1 MSKRNKIE
9 IPADLPDGLGIF
21 HPAVRDWFSAV
32 FPAPTHPQLAGW
44 PAIAR
49 GESTLILAPTGTGKT
64 LAAFLWCIHRL
75 MFNAVPAKAER
86 CRVVYISPIKAL
98 AVDVERNLRAP
109 LAGIAQAAQRL
120 GAEFHEPAISIR
132 TGDTAPAE
140 RARFQRHPA
149 DILITTPESL
159 YLLLTS
165 NAREALRS
173 VELVIVDEIHALVPT
188 KRGSHLA
195 LSIERL
201 EHLAGGPLQRIGLS
215 ATQRPLEE
223 VARFLGGADLTRQK
237 LPQPETA
244 TKTTRTKSSSTP
256 APASEY
262 HGHGPRLSEVPE
274 EALTEFESS
283 AFAPVYRPIT
293 IIDASA
299 PKRLELRVEVPV
311 EDMAKLHELDDLPSG
326 PASQGPVR
334 RSIWSAIHPKLLEQ
348 IQKHRSTLIFVNS
361 RRLAER
367 ISGAINELA
376 GETLVRAH
384 HGSVAV
390 AQRKEIE
397 DRLKLGTLRA
407 IVATSSLELGIDM
420 GAIDLVIQIESP
432 PSVASGMQRVGRAS
446 HHVGATSNAIIFPK
460 FRADLVACAAI
471 TRAMYQG
478 QVEAVHYPR
487 NPLDVLAQQIV
498 AIVALEDWTVENLF
512 DLVRS
517 AAPYA
522 ALTRSIFD
530 SVLDMLSGR
539 YPSDEFAELRPRL
552 TWDRVKN
559 KLTTRQGSRR
569 MAIINGG
576 TIPDRGLYGV
586 FLAGATRGARVGEL
600 DEEMVFESRQGDTI
614 ILGASTWRIEEISH
628 NQVIVSPA
636 PGEPGRMPFWKGE
649 AAGRP
654 AEFGRKIGEM
664 TRELLHLPRPVAF
677 TKLVEEHSLDTNAA
691 ENLLKY
697 LEDQRAATGH
707 IPSDEDIVIEIC
719 RDEMGDR
726 RVCVLTPFG
735 RPIHAPWCMAVT
747 AKLQA
752 ERGLEVESLWSD
764 DGFVLRVPDSD
775 ETIRSEDL
783 LPTPAEFKDLV
794 LRQLGSTALF
804 AAKFREAAGRAL
816 LLPKRRP
823 GLRAPLWQQ
832 RKRAADLL
840 AVAARYSTFPVLL
853 EAYRECI
860 RDVFD
865 LPAAAAVLASIQ
877 RGTIRVTHV
886 ESDKPSPFAASLLF
900 SYVANYIY
908 DGDAPLAERR
918 AQALSIDQSQ
928 LEELLGDGDL
938 RELLDATA
946 LGEIEA
952 RLQSLEPEYRAR
964 HADGVHD
971 LLLKLGDLSEAE
983 IIARSATPE
992 IGGTIHEL
1000 TNSRRAIRVRIGG
1013 DARFMP
1019 VEYASRYRD
1028 ALGAPLPPS
1037 LAEAFL
1043 AKSEDPLREILR
1055 RYGRTHGP
1063 FTTADVAAR
1072 YALPPGSIETA
1083 LRVLH
1088 GLGKLLEGEFRPG
1101 GTHREW
1107 CDPEVLQQIRRK
1119 SLARL
1124 RREIEPAEQRTFA
1137 RLAAR
1142 WQGVSVRRRGLE
1154 ALLDTVENLQGAAL
1168 LASELEREIL
1178 PARIADYRN
1187 SDLDTVMASGQVV
1200 WIGVEQIGDRD
1211 GRVALYL
1218 AESLPLLL
1226 PPQELLGEPDPL
1238 SEKAAHLVEFLA
1250 KSGAS
1255 FFSGI
1260 HAALGGGFPG
1270 EIRDALWELVWSG
1283 HITNDTF
1290 HPLRDLLR
1298 PRESKH
1304 ERGTTVDGAPG
1315 SPEFLRRLR
1324 SRTAGGGPAQGRWSL
1339 VRRPI
1344 SLLTESASPGG
1355 AQPTSVTQW
1364 SANIAQQLLVRHG
1377 IVLRETA
1384 IAENIPRGYPAIYPA
1399 LKTMEDSGWVRRG
1412 MFVAGLGAAQFAMP
1426 GAVDMLRSL
1435 RSAPQTP
1442 EVLFLAA
1449 TDPANL
1455 YGTLLPWPREDS
1467 DDGNIET
1474 SGSETAGVTPEG
1486 STGICAGAH
1495 FVATGAGP
1503 TKKTTAEIRGL
1514 VSGAAANSASLPAM
1528 SRTRGAGVILI
1539 NGELTAFFRRQNPA
1553 MRVFLP
1559 ESEPERTRFARELG
1573 KKLAEVAIRRQG
1585 RRTGLL
1591 IGSID
1596 DVPAREHFLARFLE
1610 EAGFINTALGFQ
1622 MRRIRP
1628 LALSA
1633 NEAREAGDSPA
1644 SDNDADEN
1652 DPEIAESV

>member
-1 MSKRNKIE
+1 VSNSLE
-9 IPADLPDGLGIF
+9 LF
-21 HPAVRDWFSAV
+21 HPAVRDWFTAV
-32 FPAPTHPQLAGW
+32 FAAPTRPQFTGW
-44 PAIAR
+44 PAIAHN
-49 GESTLILAPTGTGKT
+49 ESTLILAPTGTGKT
-64 LAAFLWCIHRL
+64 LAAFLWCINRI
-75 MFNAVPAKAER
+75 MFTPPPTEAQR
-86 CRVVYISPIKAL
+86 CRVLYISPIKAL

-109 LAGIAQAAQRL
+109 LVGIAQAAQRL
-120 GAEFHEPAISIR
+120 GAEFHPPTISIR
-132 TGDTAPAE
+132 TGDTPPVE

-159 YLLLTS
+159 YFLLTS

-173 VELVIVDEIHALVPT
+173 VEVVVIDEIHAIVPT

-201 EHLAGGPLQRIGLS
+201 EHLVRRPLQRIGLS

-223 VARFLGGADLTRQK
+223 VARFLGGADLSVQ
-237 LPQPETA
+237 
-244 TKTTRTKSSSTP
+244 KSSP
-256 APASEY
+256 AAMAAKQKAKEKSAIA
-262 HGHGPRLSEVPE
+262 GPPVSVTDEAEPSQSEVPE
-274 EALTEFESS
+274 EALSEFESA

-293 IIDASA
+293 IIDASE
-299 PKRLELRVEVPV
+299 PKRLDLRVEVPV

-326 PASQGPVR
+326 PASQRPVR

-348 IQKHRSTLIFVNS
+348 IRAHRSTLIFVNS

-376 GETLVRAH
+376 GEILVRAH

-397 DRLKLGTLRA
+397 DRLKLGTLRG

-446 HHVGATSNAIIFPK
+446 HNVGATSNAIIYPK

-471 TRAMYQG
+471 TRAMYLG
-478 QVEAVHYPR
+478 QVESVHYPR

-498 AIVALEDWTVENLF
+498 AIVSLEDWAVENLF
-512 DLVRS
+512 DLIRRS
-517 AAPYA
+517 APYA

-539 YPSDEFAELRPRL
+539 YPSDEFADLRPRL
-552 TWDRVKN
+552 TWDRVGN
-559 KLTTRQGSRR
+559 KLTSRQGSQRV
-569 MAIINGG
+569 AIINGG

-586 FLAGATRGARVGEL
+586 FLAGASRGARVGEL

-664 TRELLHLPRPVAF
+664 TRELVRLPRPVAF
-677 TKLVEEHSLDTNAA
+677 TKLVEEHSLDANAA

-697 LEDQRAATGH
+697 LEDQAAATGR
-707 IPSDEDIVIEIC
+707 IPSDEDVVIEIC

-735 RPIHAPWCMAVT
+735 TPIHAPWCMAVT
-747 AKLQA
+747 AKLRA
-752 ERGLEVESLWSD
+752 ERGLEVESMWSD

-775 ETIRSEDL
+775 KIIRPEEL

-794 LRQLGSTALF
+794 LRQLGSTSLF

-823 GLRAPLWQQ
+823 GMRAPLWQQ

-840 AVAARYSTFPVLL
+840 AVASQFSTFPMLL
-853 EAYRECI
+853 EAYRECV

-865 LPAAAAVLASIQ
+865 LPAAANILAAIQ
-877 RGTIRVTHV
+877 RGTIRVSHV

-908 DGDAPLAERR
+908 EGDAPLAERR

-928 LEELLGDGDL
+928 LEELLGDSDL
-938 RELLDATA
+938 RELLDAAA
-946 LGEIEA
+946 LDEVEA

-964 HADGVHD
+964 HVDGVHD
-971 LLLKLGDLSEAE
+971 LLLKLGDLSESE
-983 IIARSATPE
+983 IVARSETPE
-992 IGGTIHEL
+992 IATTINDL
-1000 TNSRRAIRVRIGG
+1000 ANSRRAVRARIAG
-1013 DARFMP
+1013 DFRYIA

-1028 ALGAPLPPS
+1028 ALGTPLPPG
-1037 LAEAFL
+1037 LAEVFL
-1043 AKSEDPLREILR
+1043 GKSEGPLREILR
-1055 RYGRTHGP
+1055 RYARTHGP

-1072 YALPPGSIETA
+1072 YGLPTATVAAA
-1083 LRVLH
+1083 LRALH
-1088 GLGKLLEGEFRPG
+1088 GIGKLLEGEFRPG

-1124 RREIEPAEQRTFA
+1124 RREIEPVEQRTFA

-1142 WQGVSVRRRGLE
+1142 WQGVAVRRRGLD
-1154 ALLDTVENLQGAAL
+1154 ALLDTVENLQGAAV

-1178 PARIADYRN
+1178 PARIADYHHG
-1187 SDLDTVMASGQVV
+1187 DLDTVIASGQVV
-1200 WIGVEQIGDRD
+1200 WVGVEQIGDRD

-1218 AESLPLLL
+1218 TESLPLLL
-1226 PPQELLGEPDPL
+1226 PPQELRGEGTTP
-1238 SEKAAHLVEFLA
+1238 SEKASQILEFLG

-1255 FFSGI
+1255 FFAGI
-1260 HAALGGGFPG
+1260 HAALGGGFPT
-1270 EIRDALWELVWSG
+1270 ETRDALWELVWSG
-1283 HITNDTF
+1283 QITNDTF

-1298 PRESKH
+1298 PRETKH
-1304 ERGTTVDGAPG
+1304 ERGATFGGGAPG

-1339 VRRPI
+1339 IRQRVSSEPGSAAPI
-1344 SLLTESASPGG
+1344 T
-1355 AQPTSVTQW
+1355 VTQW

-1384 IAENIPRGYPAIYPA
+1384 IAENIPRGYPTIYPA
-1399 LKTMEDSGWVRRG
+1399 LKTMEDRGWVRRG

-1426 GAVDMLRSL
+1426 SAVDMLRSL
-1435 RSAPQTP
+1435 RSEPQTP

-1449 TDPANL
+1449 TDPANP
-1455 YGTLLPWPREDS
+1455 YGTLLPWPRKDFDQAETPGLATEASNSPTDVRS
-1467 DDGNIET
+1467 TARAVANIA
-1474 SGSETAGVTPEG
+1474 SASKK
-1486 STGICAGAH
+1486 
-1495 FVATGAGP
+1495 TGA
-1503 TKKTTAEIRGL
+1503 EVRGL
-1514 VSGAAANSASLPAM
+1514 ATAASSNSISLPSI

-1539 NGELTAFFRRQNPA
+1539 NGELAAFFRRMNPA
-1553 MRVFLP
+1553 VRVFLP
-1559 ESEPERTRFARELG
+1559 ESEPELTHFAR
-1573 KKLAEVAIRRQG
+1573 KLSEKFAEVAIRRQG
-1585 RRTGLL
+1585 RKTGLL
-1591 IGSID
+1591 IGSIN
-1596 DVPAREHFLARFLE
+1596 DVVAREHFLALFLE
-1610 EAGFINTALGFQ
+1610 EAGFVNTTWGFQ
-1622 MRRIRP
+1622 MRRVTPI
-1628 LALSA
+1628 AMASDAAKAAADGASA
-1633 NEAREAGDSPA
+1633 
-1644 SDNDADEN
+1644 DNDAE
-1652 DPEIAESV
+1652 EIDAEITGTA

>member
-1 MSKRNKIE
+1 VPEHRKLASKNASAGSLE
-9 IPADLPDGLGIF
+9 LF
-21 HPAVRDWFSAV
+21 HPAVRGWFEAV
-32 FPAPTHPQLAGW
+32 FAAPTRPQIAGW

-49 GESTLILAPTGTGKT
+49 GESTLILAPTGSGKT
-64 LAAFLWCIHRL
+64 LAAFLWCINRI
-75 MFNAVPAKAER
+75 MFTPSPAEGQR

-109 LAGIAQAAQRL
+109 LVGIAQAAQRL
-120 GAEFHEPAISIR
+120 GAAFHQPSLSIR
-132 TGDTAPAE
+132 TGDTPAAE
-140 RARFQRHPA
+140 RNRFQRHPA

-173 VELVIVDEIHALVPT
+173 VEVVVIDEIHAIVPT

-195 LSIERL
+195 VSIERL
-201 EHLAGGPLQRIGLS
+201 EHLAGRPLQRIGLS

-223 VARFLGGADLTRQK
+223 VARFLGGANASQQK
-237 LPQPETA
+237 IPQQPAETKKAAQTKAALPA
-244 TKTTRTKSSSTP
+244 TQ
-256 APASEY
+256 APDVAESQIT
-262 HGHGPRLSEVPE
+262 HVHE
-274 EALTEFESS
+274 EALSEFE
-283 AFAPVYRPIT
+283 AATFAPAYRPIT
-293 IIDASA
+293 IIDAGE
-299 PKRLELRVEVPV
+299 PKRLDLRVEVPV
-311 EDMAKLHELDDLPSG
+311 EDMTRLAELDDLPSG

-334 RSIWSAIHPKLLEQ
+334 GSIWSAIHPKLLEQ
-348 IQKHRSTLIFVNS
+348 IKKHRSTLIFVNS

-367 ISGAINELA
+367 ISGAVNELA
-376 GETLVRAH
+376 GEILVRAH

-397 DRLKLGTLRA
+397 DRLKLGTLRG

-446 HHVGATSNAIIFPK
+446 HNVGAVSNAIIFPK
-460 FRADLVACAAI
+460 FRADLMACAAI

-478 QVEAVHYPR
+478 QVESVHYPR

-498 AIVALEDWTVENLF
+498 AIVSLEDWTVEDLF

-522 ALTRSIFD
+522 ALTRPIFE

-539 YPSDEFAELRPRL
+539 YPSDEFADLRPRL
-552 TWDRVKN
+552 TWERIKN
-559 KLTTRQGSRR
+559 KLTTRQGSQRV
-569 MAIINGG
+569 AIINGG

-654 AEFGRKIGEM
+654 AEFGTKIGEM
-664 TRELLHLPRPVAF
+664 TRELLRLPRPVAF
-677 TKLVEEHSLDTNAA
+677 TKLVEEHSLDANAA

-697 LEDQRAATGH
+697 LEEQAAATTR
-707 IPSDEDIVIEIC
+707 IPSDEDVVIEVC
-719 RDEMGDR
+719 QDEMGDR
-726 RVCVLTPFG
+726 RVCVLSPFG

-747 AKLQA
+747 AKLRA
-752 ERGLEVESLWSD
+752 ERGLEVESMWSD

-794 LRQLGSTALF
+794 LRQLGSTSLF

-823 GLRAPLWQQ
+823 GMRAPLWQQ

-840 AVAARYSTFPVLL
+840 AVAAQFSSFPMIL

-865 LPAAAAVLASIQ
+865 LPAAAAILASIQ
-877 RGTIRVTHV
+877 RGAIRVTYV
-886 ESDKPSPFAASLLF
+886 NSDRPSPFAASLLF
-900 SYVANYIY
+900 TYVANYIY
-908 DGDAPLAERR
+908 EGDAPLAERR

-928 LEELLGDGDL
+928 LEELLGDSDL
-938 RELLDATA
+938 RELLDAAA
-946 LGEIEA
+946 LDEVEA

-964 HADGVHD
+964 HSDGVHD
-971 LLLKLGDLSEAE
+971 LLLKLGDLSESE
-983 IIARSATPE
+983 IVARSETPE
-992 IGGTIHEL
+992 IAATIGEL
-1000 TNSRRAIRVRIGG
+1000 VHSRRAVRVRIAG
-1013 DARFMP
+1013 DSRYIP

-1028 ALGAPLPPS
+1028 ALGSPLPPG
-1037 LAEAFL
+1037 LAEVFL

-1055 RYGRTHGP
+1055 RYARTHGP
-1063 FTTADVAAR
+1063 FTTADIAIR
-1072 YALPPGSIETA
+1072 QGLPPATVETA
-1083 LRVLH
+1083 LHALH

-1101 GTHREW
+1101 GTYREW
-1107 CDPEVLQQIRRK
+1107 CDPDVLQQIRRK

-1124 RREIEPAEQRTFA
+1124 RREIEPVEQRTFA

-1142 WQGVSVRRRGLE
+1142 WQGVTVRRRGLE
-1154 ALLDTVENLQGAAL
+1154 ALLDTVENLQGAAV

-1178 PARIADYRN
+1178 PARIADYHHG
-1187 SDLDTVMASGQVV
+1187 DLDTLMASGQVV
-1200 WIGVEQIGDRD
+1200 WVGIEQIGDRD

-1218 AESLPLLL
+1218 TESLPLLL
-1226 PPQELLGEPDPL
+1226 PPPELRTERTPL
-1238 SEKAAHLVEFLA
+1238 SEKAAHIVDFLA
-1250 KSGAS
+1250 KNGAS
-1255 FFSGI
+1255 FFAGI

-1270 EIRDALWELVWSG
+1270 ETRDALWELVWAG
-1283 HITNDTF
+1283 QTTNDTF

-1298 PRESKH
+1298 PRETQH
-1304 ERGTTVDGAPG
+1304 ERGAAFGDGSPG

-1339 VRRPI
+1339 IRQQVPG
-1344 SLLTESASPGG
+1344 SEELASVGATSPGA
-1355 AQPTSVTQW
+1355 AQPITLTQW
-1364 SANIAQQLLVRHG
+1364 SANVAQQLLVRHG

-1384 IAENIPRGYPAIYPA
+1384 IAENVSRGYPTIYPA

-1426 GAVDMLRSL
+1426 SAVDLLRSL
-1435 RSAPQTP
+1435 RAEPQTP

-1449 TDPANL
+1449 TDPANP
-1455 YGTLLPWPREDS
+1455 YGTLLPWDS
-1467 DDGNIET
+1467 
-1474 SGSETAGVTPEG
+1474 SSAGQNAAAVG
-1486 STGICAGAH
+1486 ATGIPV
-1495 FVATGAGP
+1495 VANAIP
-1503 TKKTTAEIRGL
+1503 AIA
-1514 VSGAAANSASLPAM
+1514 VSLPSM

-1539 NGELTAFFRRQNPA
+1539 NGALAAFFRRQNPA
-1553 MRVFLP
+1553 VRVFLP
-1559 ESEPERTRFARELG
+1559 DSEPELTRFARELG
-1573 KKLAEVAIRRQG
+1573 KKFAEVAIRRQG
-1585 RRTGLL
+1585 RKTGLL
-1591 IGSID
+1591 IGSIND
-1596 DVPAREHFLARFLE
+1596 APARDHFLARFLE
-1610 EAGFINTALGFQ
+1610 EAGFVNTALGFQ
-1622 MRRIRP
+1622 MRRVAPI
-1628 LALSA
+1628 ALRAELKDTAEESA
-1633 NEAREAGDSPA
+1633 PD
-1644 SDNDADEN
+1644 SDNDESDS
-1652 DPEIAESV
+1652 EISGTA